1 MGIVAIVERF
11 MVYDEALKDLQ
22 NQLACFIPSRTDHPF
37 RSYIFHQ
44 CAQTKLSARFKGC

>member
-11 MVYDEALKDLQ
+11 MVYHEALRDLQ
-22 NQLACFIPSRTDHPF
+22 IQLASYTDHPF